1 MPSTA
6 GQGDGRE
13 RAVGCGATPSRMT
26 FRIPFFFCALLSAW
40 VLPAAEVLPDL
51 STVPADLVVPKMED
65 GAPGAGRRVRQTTTG
80 WEKTAVHHAL
90 YLPRD
95 WVAGRRYPVIVEYA
109 GNGRYRNAF
118 GDVSNGTVEGSSLG
132 FGLTA
137 GEGAIWICM
146 PFVERSEGEMRN
158 AVTWWG
164 EVAETL
170 RYCRA
175 TLREVGGKFG
185 GDETR
190 VVLAGFSRGAI
201 ACNFIGLHDDSVAPL
216 WRAFFCHSHYDGVT
230 ERWPYAGADRASA
243 LVRLARLKGRPQ
255 WISHEGSV
263 GGVEAY
269 LRGEGIEGDFTLRA
283 IPFRNHSDQW
293 VLRDVPARRE
303 AREWLRRV
311 LATEAEWKP

>member
-1 MPSTA
+1 MTL
-6 GQGDGRE
+6 
-13 RAVGCGATPSRMT
+13 RAFLLFCGVV
-26 FRIPFFFCALLSAW
+26 LSA
-40 VLPAAEVLPDL
+40 VLQAAETLPDF
-51 STVPADLVVPKMED
+51 STVPVDLVVPPME
-65 GAPGAGRRVRQTTTG
+65 ASVPAAGRRVRQTTAG

-95 WVAGRRYPVIVEYA
+95 WQAGRRYPIIVEYA
-109 GNGRYRNAF
+109 GNGRFRNAF
-118 GDVSNGTVEGSSLG
+118 GDVSNGTVDGSCLG
-132 FGLTA
+132 YGLTG

-146 PFVERSEGEMRN
+146 PFVERTGGEARN

-164 EVAETL
+164 DVAETL

-175 TLREVGGKFG
+175 TVSDVIEKHG
-185 GDETR
+185 GDASR

-201 ACNFIGLHDDSVAPL
+201 ACNFIGLHDDTVAPL
-216 WRAFFCHSHYDGVT
+216 WRAFFCHSHYDGVS

-243 LVRLARLKGRPQ
+243 LARLGRLQGRPQ

-263 GGVEAY
+263 RAVEEYLGRGDSKGG
-269 LRGEGIEGDFTLRA
+269 GDFTLCA

-293 VLRDVPARRE
+293 VLRDIPARRE

-311 LATEAEWKP
+311 LAADSPRKE